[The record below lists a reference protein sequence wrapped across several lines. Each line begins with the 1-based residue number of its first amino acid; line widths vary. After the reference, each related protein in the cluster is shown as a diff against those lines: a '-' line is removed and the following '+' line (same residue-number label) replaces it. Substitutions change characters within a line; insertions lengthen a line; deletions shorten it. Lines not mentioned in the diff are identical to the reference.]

1 MALSP
6 VDADGDLSTGGTE
19 FLEEAAISSDPQ
31 VILGYLHLRREEGL
45 RRAAGSTQSPRTTVT
60 RGGCQACALRHCTP
74 GLHLR
79 RRGSRSLGSCQG
91 PAAAW

>member
-6 VDADGDLSTGGTE
+6 VDADGDLSTGGAE
-19 FLEEAAISSDPQ
+19 FLEEPAVSSDPQ
-31 VILGYLHLRREEGL
+31 VILGYLHLRGEEGL
-45 RRAAGSTQSPRTTVT
+45 RRAAGGTQSPRTAVT

-79 RRGSRSLGSCQG
+79 RRGSRSLGWCPG
-91 PAAAW
+91 LAAAW